1 MSYKNSINNRIQ
13 NIEDIISKKY
23 TKITSLFILKDLDNK
38 YHIKNFKDEDII
50 VNDLDKYYKD
60 NNIKVSDKNTHIVC
74 IEMTDD
80 RTEESVLCEDL

>member
-1 MSYKNSINNRIQ
+1 MVYKNGIKSRIQ

-38 YHIKNFKDEDII
+38 YHINNFKDNEVI
-50 VNDLDKYYKD
+50 VYDLNKYYKD
-60 NNIKVSDKNTHIVC
+60 NNINVSDKNTHIVC

-80 RTEESVLCEDL
+80 RTEESVLCDN

>member
-50 VNDLDKYYKD
+50 VDDLDKYYKD
-60 NNIKVSDKNTHIVC
+60 NNINVSDKNTHIVC
-74 IEMTDD
+74 IETADT
-80 RTEESVLCEDL
+80 RTAENILCDN